1 MFREMRRIKQTLS
14 QEECIAVLE
23 RNTAGVLGV
32 SGDDG
37 YPYTVPLSY
46 AYQDGRIYFHG
57 ANTGH
62 KIDSI
67 LRSDKV
73 SFCVIDQDLVV
84 PEELT
89 TYFRSVICFG
99 RARIL
104 ENEDEIR
111 RCGHL
116 IGAKYS
122 KGYEE
127 KTERSLARQL
137 KVIGCVE
144 VTIEHMTGKQ
154 AIELVPARSE
164 DDMH

>member
-1 MFREMRRIKQTLS
+1 MFREMRRSKQALTP
-14 QEECIAVLE
+14 EECVAILE

-46 AYQDGRIYFHG
+46 AYKDGRIFFHG
-57 ANTGH
+57 AKTGH

-73 SFCVIDQDLVV
+73 SFCVIDQDQVV

-99 RARIL
+99 RARL
-104 ENEDEIR
+104 LEDEEEILA
-111 RCGHL
+111 CGRL
-116 IGAKYS
+116 LGVKYS

-144 VTIEHMTGKQ
+144 ILIEHMTGKQ
-154 AIELVPARSE
+154 AIELVPTKTEA
-164 DDMH
+164 DLH